1 MAVCR
6 VCGARADVVTTRKLH
21 LFPTDERYFCD
32 RHFAAAVRSQD
43 TSLGLF
49 VLFSIAALV
58 GAIFFKID
66 VERTEEANR
75 LELQNRTIAERD
87 FDRDGYL
94 DVWETQAGP
103 NQIDAYR
110 RVGYPWATVAGEA
123 ASEKTPFV
131 TIPVADWQ
139 KMIENNVDVRVAM
152 NFPQAMRGFVEKLT
166 DPHSAT
172 QIERVFLTTSRDLAM
187 IVRTYEK
194 PPAEWPPNARATPK
208 PAKKKGDAAADATPA
223 PPPVKTVATWL
234 CYEPLTLKEGV
245 LVTQVL
251 GLKPESLPFAYQDVA
266 PEER

>member
-6 VCGARADVVTTRKLH
+6 VCGARADMVSTRKLH
-21 LFPTDERYFCD
+21 IFPTDERYYCD

-66 VERTEEANR
+66 VERTEAANR
-75 LELQNRTIAERD
+75 LELRNRTISERD

-103 NQIDAYR
+103 AQIDAFHK
-110 RVGYPWATVAGEA
+110 VGYPWAKVAGEA
-123 ASEKTPFV
+123 ASDKTPFV
-131 TIPVADWQ
+131 TIPVDQWRNL
-139 KMIENNVDVRVAM
+139 IENNVDVRVAM
-152 NFPQAMRGFVEKLT
+152 NFPQAMRGFVERLT
-166 DPHSAT
+166 DPASAT

-194 PPAEWPPNARATPK
+194 PPVEWPPVPKPTPK
-208 PAKKKGDAAADATPA
+208 AVKKKGESETEAPTPA
-223 PPPVKTVATWL
+223 APVKTVATWL
-234 CYEPLTLKEGV
+234 CFEPLTLKEG
-245 LVTQVL
+245 LLITQVL